1 MSARAA
7 TNIFSTDNLICRLT
21 PAVRALARIARG
33 VYPVLT
39 VVTPDRLQA
48 LADNNH
54 PAFKT
59 ISQTSSTVTLPAN
72 STFESCCSILET
84 AITSDTTGVLDPDG
98 HLIIIAA
105 TRCELLERLAA
116 LGFSAH
122 FSDKVDGNTQ
132 KETAASGQTDNAIPV
147 FQRLA
152 RKVAVVTGS
161 AQGFGRGIA
170 EELCRAGAQVV
181 IADLNAEL
189 ARDVSS
195 NLNKIHGA
203 AATLPVAVNVTDES
217 SMDNLIAT
225 TVLMFGGLDLFVSN
239 AGVLKAG
246 GLEEL
251 SLDDFHFV
259 TDVNYTGY
267 FIGVKYASRPM
278 KIQARFATNDW
289 FDIVQINSKSG
300 LEGSNRNFAYAGGK
314 FGSIGLTQSFAKELV
329 SSRIKV
335 NAVCPGN
342 YYEGPLWSDPDH
354 GLFVQYLNT
363 GKVPGAQSV
372 EDVYQ
377 HYINQVPMRKGCSPR
392 DVARAIFYA
401 VEQENETG
409 QALPVTGGQVML
421 S

>member
-132 KETAASGQTDNAIPV
+132 KETAASGQTDNAIRFSAPRQKSRCCNR
-147 FQRLA
+147 QRT
-152 RKVAVVTGS
+152 RFRTRYCRRTVPRR
-161 AQGFGRGIA
+161 AQSCHRRS
-170 EELCRAGAQVV
+170 ECRACSRRQQQ
-181 IADLNAEL
+181 
-189 ARDVSS
+189 S
-195 NLNKIHGA
+195 KQIHGA
-203 AATLPVAVNVTDES
+203 AHPVRSNVTDES

-225 TVLMFGGLDLFVSN
+225 TVLMFGGSRPLRQQCRRTESR
-239 AGVLKAG
+239 

-251 SLDDFHFV
+251 SLDDF
-259 TDVNYTGY
+259 TLSQT
-267 FIGVKYASRPM
+267 
-278 KIQARFATNDW
+278 
-289 FDIVQINSKSG
+289 
-300 LEGSNRNFAYAGGK
+300 
-314 FGSIGLTQSFAKELV
+314 LTTPVISLV
-329 SSRIKV
+329 
-335 NAVCPGN
+335 
-342 YYEGPLWSDPDH
+342 
-354 GLFVQYLNT
+354 
-363 GKVPGAQSV
+363 
-372 EDVYQ
+372 
-377 HYINQVPMRKGCSPR
+377 
-392 DVARAIFYA
+392 
-401 VEQENETG
+401 
-409 QALPVTGGQVML
+409 
-421 S
+421 